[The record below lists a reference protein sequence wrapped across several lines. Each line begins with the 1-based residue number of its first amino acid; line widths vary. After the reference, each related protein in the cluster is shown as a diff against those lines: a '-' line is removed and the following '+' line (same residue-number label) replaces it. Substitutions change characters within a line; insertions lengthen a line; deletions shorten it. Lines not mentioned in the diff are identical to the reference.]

1 MFKSLI
7 SNSRRQ
13 LFLNLVIFNVV
24 VSLSDS
30 FSYSVLKPHF
40 ASEGLSTE
48 QMILGTL
55 YTFVGACL
63 LMLFVNKISARLSW
77 RLSFI
82 ASFLTILL
90 IMRIVSPAQFYLA
103 SVVSGLYIP
112 LFHIA
117 YNIAHYRLTPAHRTG
132 YSSAIMFSIFPVVGL
147 VAPLAAGWL
156 AEINYLYVW
165 IFSGIFFLITFL
177 LTKFQTDF
185 PIKYDLSASFQ
196 AIKSTR
202 LIVFLQGIWESLP
215 FGIIP
220 VFSLHFIKSPLY
232 YGTFIAYLSLMS
244 VIANL
249 VLGHL
254 SDKLQRRLAFLYP
267 ITLLMAVTTFLFPL
281 VTANLVF
288 WLILTGVVQFLC
300 PLFWNF
306 SAAWFVD
313 QHPDHNRSMPI
324 RELVLAI
331 GRIVGLFFAWI
342 SFRLEIIPTNIFYLL
357 GAVMLLY
364 PAVLF
369 YNTKHAT
376 RS

>member
-156 AEINYLYVW
+156 AEINYFYVF
-165 IFSGIFFLITFL
+165 IFI
-177 LTKFQTDF
+177 
-185 PIKYDLSASFQ
+185 
-196 AIKSTR
+196 
-202 LIVFLQGIWESLP
+202 
-215 FGIIP
+215 
-220 VFSLHFIKSPLY
+220 
-232 YGTFIAYLSLMS
+232 
-244 VIANL
+244 N
-249 VLGHL
+249 
-254 SDKLQRRLAFLYP
+254 
-267 ITLLMAVTTFLFPL
+267 
-281 VTANLVF
+281 
-288 WLILTGVVQFLC
+288 
-300 PLFWNF
+300 
-306 SAAWFVD
+306 
-313 QHPDHNRSMPI
+313 
-324 RELVLAI
+324 
-331 GRIVGLFFAWI
+331 
-342 SFRLEIIPTNIFYLL
+342 
-357 GAVMLLY
+357 
-364 PAVLF
+364 
-369 YNTKHAT
+369 
-376 RS
+376 

>member
-7 SNSRRQ
+7 SNSRRRQ
-13 LFLNLVIFNVV
+13 FFNLLGFYAAY
-24 VSLSDS
+24 LWFRS
-30 FSYSVLKPHF
+30 FSSSVLSPHF
-40 ASEGLSTE
+40 ANEGLTIE

-55 YTFVGACL
+55 YTFVGAGL
-63 LMLFVNKISARLSW
+63 LMILTNKISARLSW
-77 RLSFI
+77 GLSFI
-82 ASFLTILL
+82 ASFLSILL
-90 IMRIVSPAQFYLA
+90 IMRIANPAQFYLA
-103 SVVSGLYIP
+103 SVISGLYIP
-112 LFHIA
+112 LFYIA

-132 YSSAIMFSIFPVVGL
+132 YSSAIMFSIFPIVGL

-177 LTKFQTDF
+177 LTKFQTNF
-185 PIKYDLSASFQ
+185 LIKYDLVAGWR

-202 LIVFLQGIWESLP
+202 IIVFLQGIWEALP

-249 VLGHL
+249 VLGYL
-254 SDKLQRRLAFLYP
+254 SDKFKRRLAFLYP
-267 ITLLMAVTTFLFPL
+267 IALTMAVATFVFPL
-281 VTANLVF
+281 VTANLIF
-288 WLILTGVVQFLC
+288 WLILTGVIQFLC

-306 SAAWFVD
+306 SASWFVD
-313 QHPDHNRSMPI
+313 QQPDHDRSMPI

-342 SFRLEIIPTNIFYLL
+342 SFRFETIPVYIFYFL
-357 GAVMLLY
+357 GVIMLLY
-364 PAVLF
+364 PVVLL
-369 YNTKHAT
+369 YNTRHAAKF
-376 RS
+376 

>member
-1 MFKSLI
+1 MFKAFL
-7 SNSRRQ
+7 SNTRRRQ
-13 LFLNLVIFNVV
+13 FFSLLIFYAAYLWFRSFSQSALNPHFLQSG
-24 VSLSDS
+24 VSLNQM
-30 FSYSVLKPHF
+30 VLGSAIAF
-40 ASEGLSTE
+40 ATPVLILLAAKTVINLAWWRWAIGLA
-48 QMILGTL
+48 
-55 YTFVGACL
+55 F
-63 LMLFVNKISARLSW
+63 LS
-77 RLSFI
+77 
-82 ASFLTILL
+82 ILL
-90 IMRIVSPAQFYLA
+90 IIKIDNVWQFYLFNLLIGSNTA
-103 SVVSGLYIP
+103 
-112 LFHIA
+112 LFFVP
-117 YNIAHYRLTPAHRTG
+117 YNIAHFRLTPQHRTSF
-132 YSSAIMFSIFPVVGL
+132 SSGILFSVYPVIAL
-147 VAPLAAGWL
+147 IAPLAAGFL
-156 AEINYLYVW
+156 AEFDYIYIWILSAFFFGASFYLVKFQVPIKFNLDLKRDFNYL
-165 IFSGIFFLITFL
+165 
-177 LTKFQTDF
+177 K
-185 PIKYDLSASFQ
+185 P
-196 AIKSTR
+196 TR
-202 LIVFLQGIWESLP
+202 IIVLLQGIWETLI
-215 FGIIP
+215 FGLIP
-220 VFSLHFIKSPLY
+220 IFTLYFLTTPLA
-232 YGTFIAYLSLMS
+232 YGGYLAYLSLMS

>member
-1 MFKSLI
+1 
-7 SNSRRQ
+7 
-13 LFLNLVIFNVV
+13 
-24 VSLSDS
+24 
-30 FSYSVLKPHF
+30 
-40 ASEGLSTE
+40 
-48 QMILGTL
+48 
-55 YTFVGACL
+55 
-63 LMLFVNKISARLSW
+63 
-77 RLSFI
+77 
-82 ASFLTILL
+82 
-90 IMRIVSPAQFYLA
+90 
-103 SVVSGLYIP
+103 
-112 LFHIA
+112 
-117 YNIAHYRLTPAHRTG
+117 
-132 YSSAIMFSIFPVVGL
+132 MFS
-147 VAPLAAGWL
+147 
-156 AEINYLYVW
+156 
-165 IFSGIFFLITFL
+165 FL